1 MLRRLP
7 IESAQPMVVFAAG
20 RLALVLAGLVCVGAL
35 GFPYEGRTA
44 VVLGGLA
51 LPWAVA
57 CLLLARYSP
66 ERALSPLVAV
76 ADFVVL
82 VVLEVVVPEAFG
94 ATRATALFLIAAHAN
109 LQGERRGPAIALLG
123 SAALVLATA
132 LRGDA
137 PVEGDTLAF
146 YDVVFVV
153 AAVATGVVVGMLR
166 TAESAGRLRARGL
179 SRRTL
184 QAESRVRRRVAEAIH
199 DGPVQDL
206 IGLDMMLSSAR
217 RAAAEGRGEDAA
229 RLLSDA
235 HELAERNIRALRDE
249 IVDLG
254 PYAFEELSF
263 SVAIENCLPVWKRR
277 YGFEVMA
284 TIQDVDLPSEMAGD
298 LFRIAQEAVANAGR
312 HASAEAVSISLRTVD
327 SEVELRVTDNG
338 GGFSEADPLAASEP
352 GHLGLASMRER
363 AELLDGHLDIETSER
378 GTRVLVRAPLP
389 QPAG

>member
-1 MLRRLP
+1 
-7 IESAQPMVVFAAG
+7 
-20 RLALVLAGLVCVGAL
+20 
-35 GFPYEGRTA
+35 
-44 VVLGGLA
+44 
-51 LPWAVA
+51 
-57 CLLLARYSP
+57 
-66 ERALSPLVAV
+66 
-76 ADFVVL
+76 
-82 VVLEVVVPEAFG
+82 
-94 ATRATALFLIAAHAN
+94 
-109 LQGERRGPAIALLG
+109 
-123 SAALVLATA
+123 
-132 LRGDA
+132 
-137 PVEGDTLAF
+137 
-146 YDVVFVV
+146 
-153 AAVATGVVVGMLR
+153 
-166 TAESAGRLRARGL
+166 
-179 SRRTL
+179 
-184 QAESRVRRRVAEAIH
+184 
-199 DGPVQDL
+199 
-206 IGLDMMLSSAR
+206 MLSSAR

-229 RLLSDA
+229 RLLGDA
-235 HELAERNIRALRDE
+235 HALAERNIRALRDE